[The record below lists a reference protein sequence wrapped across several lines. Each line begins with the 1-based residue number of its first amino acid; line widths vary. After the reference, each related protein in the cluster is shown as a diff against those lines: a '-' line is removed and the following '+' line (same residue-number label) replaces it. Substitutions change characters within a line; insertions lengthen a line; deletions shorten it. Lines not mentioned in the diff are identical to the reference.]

1 MRDQRELALQCL
13 EVEDAGGSVIE
24 FLHSLGF
31 ISASAT
37 WQRLQLNEL
46 GRLPSKLRDGKE
58 NVNMGK
64 LTLEDKKKA
73 VQIAVDGGNPLEYI
87 RSCGVKNAAEA
98 WGKIKLVVKE
108 TDPEAFEKIPKRL
121 PNQKKG
127 EDVIMADEVP
137 IATPIPPLVMDPVIE
152 KFADHLKGNEAIEMP
167 TAEEVIPKEFQ
178 KHMKPGA
185 LKKREKKF
193 SQPSICNGFEVI
205 GIRGQYGVYRAN
217 DEVNYFD
224 FQPFGG
230 ELCMSPED
238 WHEQLDELHRAAKVL
253 GVEL

>member
-24 FLHSLGF
+24 FLKGLGF

-98 WGKIKLVVKE
+98 WGKIKRVVKE

-121 PNQKKG
+121 PNPKNSIVIDTPKG
-127 EDVIMADEVP
+127 KMEI
-137 IATPIPPLVMDPVIE
+137 TPE
-152 KFADHLKGNEAIEMP
+152 KISQMSQ
-167 TAEEVIPKEFQ
+167 EEVSYANVAMMSELVKRTIN
-178 KHMKPGA
+178 GA
-185 LKKREKKF
+185 V
-193 SQPSICNGFEVI
+193 NYDGFTV
-205 GIRGQYGVYRAN
+205 RAVQGVYGRYFYDKTSVGEYIDFENN
-217 DEVNYFD
+217 D
-224 FQPFGG
+224 G
-230 ELCMSPED
+230 
-238 WHEQLDELHRAAKVL
+238 DELSMTVDNWRMFVAELKHAAAVL

>member
-24 FLHSLGF
+24 FLKGLGF

-37 WQRLQLNEL
+37 WQWLQLNEL

-98 WGKIKLVVKE
+98 WGKIKCVVKE

-121 PNQKKG
+121 PNPKNPIVIDTPKG
-127 EDVIMADEVP
+127 KMEI
-137 IATPIPPLVMDPVIE
+137 TPE
-152 KFADHLKGNEAIEMP
+152 KISQMSQ
-167 TAEEVIPKEFQ
+167 EEVSYANVAMMSELVKRTIN
-178 KHMKPGA
+178 GA
-185 LKKREKKF
+185 V
-193 SQPSICNGFEVI
+193 NYDGFTV
-205 GIRGQYGVYRAN
+205 RAVQGVYGRYFYDKTSMGEYIDFENN
-217 DEVNYFD
+217 D
-224 FQPFGG
+224 G
-230 ELCMSPED
+230 
-238 WHEQLDELHRAAKVL
+238 DELSMTVDNWRMFVAELKHAAAVL

>member
-24 FLHSLGF
+24 FLKGLGF

-98 WGKIKLVVKE
+98 WGKIKRVVKE
-108 TDPEAFEKIPKRL
+108 TDQEAFEKIPKRL
-121 PNQKKG
+121 PNPKNSIVIDTPKG
-127 EDVIMADEVP
+127 KMEI
-137 IATPIPPLVMDPVIE
+137 TPE
-152 KFADHLKGNEAIEMP
+152 KISQMSQ
-167 TAEEVIPKEFQ
+167 EEVSYANVAMMSELVKRTIN
-178 KHMKPGA
+178 GA
-185 LKKREKKF
+185 V
-193 SQPSICNGFEVI
+193 NYDGFTV
-205 GIRGQYGVYRAN
+205 RAVQGVYGRYFYDKTSMGEYIDFENN
-217 DEVNYFD
+217 D
-224 FQPFGG
+224 G
-230 ELCMSPED
+230 
-238 WHEQLDELHRAAKVL
+238 DELSMTVDNWQMFVAELKHAAAVL

>member
-46 GRLPSKLRDGKE
+46 GRLSSKLRDGKE

-98 WGKIKLVVKE
+98 WGKIKRVVKE

-121 PNQKKG
+121 PNPKNHIVIDTPKG
-127 EDVIMADEVP
+127 KMEI
-137 IATPIPPLVMDPVIE
+137 TPE
-152 KFADHLKGNEAIEMP
+152 KISQMSQ
-167 TAEEVIPKEFQ
+167 EEVSYANVAMMSELVKRTIN
-178 KHMKPGA
+178 GA
-185 LKKREKKF
+185 
-193 SQPSICNGFEVI
+193 
-205 GIRGQYGVYRAN
+205 
-217 DEVNYFD
+217 VNYDGFTVTAVE
-224 FQPFGG
+224 G
-230 ELCMSPED
+230 EYGRYFHDKTSMGDYIDYESKD
-238 WHEQLDELHRAAKVL
+238 GDELSMTIDQWRAFLKELHHAAAVL

>member
-24 FLHSLGF
+24 FLKGLGF

-98 WGKIKLVVKE
+98 WGKIKRVVKE

-121 PNQKKG
+121 PNPKNSIVIDTPKG
-127 EDVIMADEVP
+127 KMEI
-137 IATPIPPLVMDPVIE
+137 TPE
-152 KFADHLKGNEAIEMP
+152 KISQMSQ
-167 TAEEVIPKEFQ
+167 EEVSYANVAMMSELVKRTIN
-178 KHMKPGA
+178 GA
-185 LKKREKKF
+185 V
-193 SQPSICNGFEVI
+193 NYDGFTV
-205 GIRGQYGVYRAN
+205 RAVQGVYGRYFYDKTSMGEYIDFENN
-217 DEVNYFD
+217 D
-224 FQPFGG
+224 G
-230 ELCMSPED
+230 
-238 WHEQLDELHRAAKVL
+238 DELSMTVDNWRMFVAELKHAAAVL

>member
-1 MRDQRELALQCL
+1 MSVVHDTITKTCAQCGREFGVSYPDQWAYKTGAARKKYFCSWSCL
-13 EVEDAGGSVIE
+13 RQAETE
-24 FLHSLGF
+24 
-31 ISASAT
+31 
-37 WQRLQLNEL
+37 
-46 GRLPSKLRDGKE
+46 GKI
-58 NVNMGK
+58 NMAK
-64 LTLEDKKKA
+64 LTLDDKKHA
-73 VQIAVDGGNPLEYI
+73 VKIALDGGNPLEYI
-87 RSCGVKNAAEA
+87 RACGVKNAAES
-98 WGKIKLVVKE
+98 WMKIKDNLRLK
-108 TDPEAFEKIPKRL
+108 DPETWEKLPKRL

>member
-24 FLHSLGF
+24 FLKGLGF

-98 WGKIKLVVKE
+98 WGKIKRVVKE

-121 PNQKKG
+121 PNPKNPIVIDTPKG
-127 EDVIMADEVP
+127 KMEI
-137 IATPIPPLVMDPVIE
+137 TPE
-152 KFADHLKGNEAIEMP
+152 KISQMSQ
-167 TAEEVIPKEFQ
+167 EEVSYANVAMMSELVKRTIN
-178 KHMKPGA
+178 GA
-185 LKKREKKF
+185 V
-193 SQPSICNGFEVI
+193 NYDGFTV
-205 GIRGQYGVYRAN
+205 RAVQGVYGRYFYDKTSMGEYIDFENN
-217 DEVNYFD
+217 D
-224 FQPFGG
+224 G
-230 ELCMSPED
+230 
-238 WHEQLDELHRAAKVL
+238 DELSMTVDNWRMFVAELKHAAAVL

>member
-1 MRDQRELALQCL
+1 MRDQRELALKCL

-24 FLHSLGF
+24 FLKGMGF

-98 WGKIKLVVKE
+98 WGNIKRVVKE

-121 PNQKKG
+121 PNPKNPIVIDTPKG
-127 EDVIMADEVP
+127 MQRLASLCICFCR
-137 IATPIPPLVMDPVIE
+137 ISYTPALRLASVLARPPSMLMTGSR
-152 KFADHLKGNEAIEMP
+152 LR
-167 TAEEVIPKEFQ
+167 Q
-178 KHMKPGA
+178 
-185 LKKREKKF
+185 R
-193 SQPSICNGFEVI
+193 SYSC
-205 GIRGQYGVYRAN
+205 R
-217 DEVNYFD
+217 
-224 FQPFGG
+224 
-230 ELCMSPED
+230 
-238 WHEQLDELHRAAKVL
+238 
-253 GVEL
+253 